1 MPGSFSFISERR
13 SKQEVVTEA
22 LHVLAKIHGGKVEL
36 PVKAFVSRWGKD
48 PFARGSYSYLPPGT
62 TGEFDWG
69 KRRKRRGRA
78 CIILSSK
85 EEYCR
90 RSDWKERRE

>member
-1 MPGSFSFISERR
+1 MPGVFSFISEQR

-22 LHVLAKIHGGKVEL
+22 LHVLAKIHGGKIEL

-62 TGEFDWG
+62 TGTQAAD
-69 KRRKRRGRA
+69 
-78 CIILSSK
+78 
-85 EEYCR
+85 EETKK
-90 RSDWKERRE
+90 KERKKQKKRETKKKERKKVMLMGG